1 MITDHSAFSKT
12 RAEEYDSDVWGKFFI
27 PPYYSALNIKKS
39 TKSMYFVGKR
49 GCGKTMLLKYLDY
62 HSQFSR
68 NRNEIPEDEIEHVG
82 IYLRMDTH
90 FCNSMKYRG
99 KDDTF
104 WINLFDQYM
113 GIIISLEII
122 NSLSVIS
129 SSNFSLLNKENIKK
143 IDLSFLAGYET
154 NFPENLLD
162 LKKLLIVK
170 RNSIN
175 NYISNIEIL
184 DQQETFLGGK
194 KFVDSLIEALKFNDF
209 LENINFYL
217 YLDEVENVT
226 DYQRIYLNTLL
237 KHSKRPF
244 IVNFTSK
251 VISDS
256 NATMGSEYINAT
268 HDYDLYNLDKVMSA
282 KEEKTFFAEV
292 YLGNT
297 ELSNRIKDSKII
309 KDITNESK
317 IEYRKSDTY
326 QSEILEIVRA
336 KFPSLTLSEV
346 AKNAIHNERI
356 KNILLEQLT
365 KAFKNKSINYD
376 ANKFFNDYKDMP
388 SILIISPALLNR
400 RNYDLVK
407 VNNLFEGYQNNVTV
421 LKKQVDDLIHNNLFS
436 AILELYRPYKLG
448 CPLYSGFE
456 TFFTMS
462 NNNLRHFLILCLKTI
477 EISDLF
483 YENAEFFNIETQVKA
498 SYSASESLIKET
510 RTFGKLGESLRI
522 FTLRLGTLFQT
533 LQSSPTLSEPE
544 QNQFTIN
551 SGHDILSS
559 EDNLFISEA
568 LKNHILIE
576 NIETKT
582 KAVNKLDLID
592 YQLNPIYAP
601 YFNISYRRKRK
612 IEISVKDFKIL
623 YQGSEDEVSEL
634 VKKLIK
640 AENTP
645 TSQLNLL

>member
-12 RAEEYDSDVWGKFFI
+12 RAEEYDSDIWGKFFI
-27 PPYYSALNIKKS
+27 PPYYSTLNIKKS
-39 TKSMYFVGKR
+39 TKSIYFVGKR

-68 NRNEIPEDEIEHVG
+68 NRSEIPQEEIEHIGV
-82 IYLRMDTH
+82 YLRMDTH
-90 FCNSMKYRG
+90 FCNSMKFRG
-99 KDDTF
+99 KTSEF
-104 WINLFDQYM
+104 WLNLFDQYM

-122 NSLSVIS
+122 NSLLVVAN
-129 SSNFSLLNKENIKK
+129 SNYLFFNKDNLKE
-143 IDLSFLAGYET
+143 IDLSFLSGYESD
-154 NFPENLLD
+154 FPHSLSE
-162 LKKLLIVK
+162 LKKYLIVK

-175 NYISNIEIL
+175 NYISNIEVL
-184 DQQETFLGGK
+184 DQHDSFLSGK
-194 KFVDSLIEALKFNDF
+194 VFVDSLIEALKSNEL
-209 LENINFYL
+209 LERINFYL

-251 VISDS
+251 VISES
-256 NATMGSEYINAT
+256 NATMGREYINAT
-268 HDYDLYNLDKVMSA
+268 HDYDLYNLDKILSN

-297 ELSNRIKDSKII
+297 DLSNHIKNSSILN
-309 KDITNESK
+309 DITDESK
-317 IEYRKSDTY
+317 LEYRKSESY
-326 QSEILEIVRA
+326 QSSINEIVRV
-336 KFPSLTLSEV
+336 KFPSLTLAEIARQSLD
-346 AKNAIHNERI
+346 NERI
-356 KNILLEQLT
+356 TKILLEQIS

-376 ANKFFNDYKDMP
+376 IKDFFNNFKDFP
-388 SILIISPALLNR
+388 SLLIISPILLNR
-400 RNYDLVK
+400 RSYDLQK
-407 VNNLFEGYQNNVTV
+407 IINLFEGYKSKNKVIVN
-421 LKKQVDDLIHNNLFS
+421 QVDDLIHNNLFS

-456 TFFTMS
+456 TFLTMS

-477 EISDLF
+477 EISDLLF
-483 YENAEFFNIETQVKA
+483 DNTDIFSIDTQVKA
-498 SYSASESLIKET
+498 SFSASESLIKET

-551 SGHDILSS
+551 SGTEILSE
-559 EDNLFISEA
+559 EDNFFISEA

-582 KAVNKLDLID
+582 KSTNKFDLID
-592 YQLNPIYAP
+592 YQINPIYAP
-601 YFNISYRRKRK
+601 YFNISYRKKRK
-612 IEISVKDFKIL
+612 IELSVTDFKVL
-623 YQGSEDEVSEL
+623 YQGSEDEVNDL

-645 TSQLNLL
+645 SSQMTLL

>member
-12 RAEEYDSDVWGKFFI
+12 RAEEYDSDIWGKFFI
-27 PPYYSALNIKKS
+27 PPYYSTLNIKKS
-39 TKSMYFVGKR
+39 TKSIYFVGKR

-68 NRNEIPEDEIEHVG
+68 NRSEIPQEEIEHIGV
-82 IYLRMDTH
+82 YLRMDTH
-90 FCNSMKYRG
+90 FCNSMKFRG
-99 KDDTF
+99 KTSEF
-104 WINLFDQYM
+104 WLNLFDQYM

-122 NSLSVIS
+122 NSLLVIAN
-129 SSNFSLLNKENIKK
+129 SNYLFFNKDNLKD
-143 IDLSFLAGYET
+143 IDLSFLSGYER
-154 NFPENLLD
+154 NFPHSLSE
-162 LKKLLIVK
+162 LKKYLIVK

-175 NYISNIEIL
+175 NYISNIEVL
-184 DQQETFLGGK
+184 DQHESFLSGK
-194 KFVDSLIEALKFNDF
+194 VFVDSLIEALKSNEL
-209 LENINFYL
+209 LEKINFYL

-251 VISDS
+251 VISES
-256 NATMGSEYINAT
+256 NATMGREYINAT
-268 HDYDLYNLDKVMSA
+268 HDYDLYNLDKILSN

-297 ELSNRIKDSKII
+297 DLSNHIKNSSILN
-309 KDITNESK
+309 DITDESK
-317 IEYRKSDTY
+317 LEYRKSESY
-326 QSEILEIVRA
+326 QSSINEIVRV
-336 KFPSLTLSEV
+336 KFPSLTLAEIARQSLD
-346 AKNAIHNERI
+346 NERI
-356 KNILLEQLT
+356 TKILLEQIS

-376 ANKFFNDYKDMP
+376 INDFFNNFKEFP
-388 SILIISPALLNR
+388 ALLIISPILLNR
-400 RNYDLVK
+400 RSYDLQK
-407 VNNLFEGYQNNVTV
+407 IINLFEGYKSKNKVIVN
-421 LKKQVDDLIHNNLFS
+421 QVDDLIHNNLFS

-456 TFFTMS
+456 TFLTMS

-477 EISDLF
+477 EISDLLF
-483 YENAEFFNIETQVKA
+483 DNTDIFSIDTQVKA
-498 SYSASESLIKET
+498 SFSASESLIKET

-551 SGHDILSS
+551 SGTEILSE
-559 EDNLFISEA
+559 EDNFFISEA

-582 KAVNKLDLID
+582 KSINKFDLID
-592 YQLNPIYAP
+592 YQINPIYAP
-601 YFNISYRRKRK
+601 YFNISYRKKRK
-612 IEISVKDFKIL
+612 IELSVTDFKVL
-623 YQGSEDEVSEL
+623 YQGSEDEVNDL

-645 TSQLNLL
+645 SSQMTLL